1 MAKIANKQVICDVL
15 MREAEKDK
23 DIVALCSDSRGSA
36 SFSKFADTYPEQF
49 IETGIAEQNLV
60 SISAGLA
67 KCGKKP
73 YAASPACFLSTRSY
87 EQCKVDV
94 AYSNTNVKIDWDQ
107 WRSKLRGFGNE
118 PSFCAGYSSH
128 VSHSQYESLSSKRQ
142 ISDRKADRGAS

>member
-87 EQCKVDV
+87 EQCSRRGILKHKR
-94 AYSNTNVKIDWDQ
+94 KIDWDQ
-107 WRSKLRGFGNE
+107 WRSKLRALGM
-118 PSFCAGYSSH
+118 SHHSACRYSKTCQ
-128 VSHSQYESLSSKRQ
+128 SHSQYESLSSKRQ